1 MVGQQIGNYRAVRQ
15 LGRGGM
21 GAIFEAVHQQIGRR
35 AVVKVLHPEFSQDP
49 QLVQRLFNEARA
61 ASVIEHPGVVEI
73 FESGVMQDGTA
84 YIIMEFLRG
93 EVLGERLRRQ
103 PHPPLGDALRVG
115 RQVASV
121 LAAAHEKGIVHRDLK
136 PDNVFLVPDPDAP
149 GGERI
154 KLLDFGIA
162 KVKAEYQGPGQEV
175 LTRTGTL
182 MGTPEFMAPEQVMQ
196 AAKLDGQADVYALG
210 VVLYLMLAG
219 QLPFTGELTS
229 VMMMHVHQPPPS
241 LLELAPET
249 PRALAGLVHAMLA
262 KPPPERPTMRQVQHE
277 LEHVGALPREA
288 LLRFMSGPGRW
299 LVAAAVSAVT
309 ALLIVTLHDCVA
321 R

>member
-35 AVVKVLHPEFSQDP
+35 AVVKVLHPELSQDP

-73 FESGVMQDGTA
+73 FESGVMPDGTA
-84 YIIMEFLRG
+84 YIIMEYLRG
-93 EVLGERLRRQ
+93 EVLGERLRRL
-103 PHPPLGDALRVG
+103 PRPPLPDVLRMA
-115 RQVASV
+115 RKVASV
-121 LAAAHEKGIVHRDLK
+121 LAAAHDKGIVHRDLK
-136 PDNVFLVPDPDAP
+136 PDNVFLVPDPEAP

-182 MGTPEFMAPEQVMQ
+182 MGTPEFMAPEQVIQ
-196 AAKLDGQADVYALG
+196 TGTLDGQADVYALG

-229 VMMMHVHQPPPS
+229 VMMMHLHQSPPP

-249 PRALAGLVHAMLA
+249 PRALAALVHAMLA
-262 KPPPERPTMRQVQHE
+262 KPPGARPTMRQV
-277 LEHVGALPREA
+277 LEQLDEAFALRTQV
-288 LLRFMSGPGRW
+288 LLRFMAGPGRW
-299 LVAAAVSAVT
+299 LVAAGVSAVT
-309 ALLIVTLHDCVA
+309 ALLIIGIHDCAA